1 MAILLN
7 DKLILQKFNKTMMGL
22 ILCSTIFFSIVF
34 MRSNASFKTSDYSLV
49 QENAP
54 VKIAAPLQDLATYIN
69 AVSSRE
75 LFHPFVSSK
84 KKSIPVKTIDD
95 LTKDMIL
102 VGVVS
107 GDNKEAIIKNRR
119 TRQTYFV
126 SVGSR
131 VGEIKVE
138 NISDDQI
145 EVSYKQEQKVLFL
158 R

>member
-1 MAILLN
+1 MEILLT
-7 DKLILQKFNKTMMGL
+7 DKLFLQRLNKVMMGL
-22 ILCSTIFFSIVF
+22 IVCAIIFFSIIF
-34 MRSNASFKTSDYSLV
+34 IRNSSSFKTSDYSLV
-49 QENAP
+49 QENTSLP
-54 VKIAAPLQDLATYIN
+54 VSATLKDLAAYKSI
-69 AVSSRE
+69 VLSRE
-75 LFHPFVSSK
+75 LFRPFVSSK
-84 KKSIPVKTIDD
+84 KKSAPVKTIDD
-95 LTKDMIL
+95 ITKDMIL

-145 EVSYKQEQKVLFL
+145 EVSYKQERKVLFL